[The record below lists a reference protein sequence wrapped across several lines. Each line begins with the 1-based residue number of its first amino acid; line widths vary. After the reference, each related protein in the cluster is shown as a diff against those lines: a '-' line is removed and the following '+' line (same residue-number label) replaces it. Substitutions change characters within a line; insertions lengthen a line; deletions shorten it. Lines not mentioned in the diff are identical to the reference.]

1 MIAFLVLSPILPVFI
16 NTEGA
21 ASQAAPPAKL
31 QLQVPQ
37 LDILPKRT
45 LLKGNAIESKTIT
58 SPPVQPP
65 TNVNGWGFAETD
77 GKHPTTV
84 TYVQPGSLAWQA
96 GLAAGDKIEFAN
108 PKLPLLILT
117 VQRKGKRYLCILR
130 PSTPTLDLSKGD
142 KDKPLQGKVDETAAQ
157 TLSNYSIVFVVDNS
171 ASMGTKDC
179 PGEVSRWQWCRDH
192 IKSLYAEDRGK
203 LEKNISIITF
213 DNNFRSHRNSA
224 PSELTGVFQTSTP
237 TGETMMAPALQEA
250 FSLVARPLD
259 QNKPAVICVITDGRP
274 SDADNVKQGIIR
286 QVNRLRNAKLLSIVF
301 IEVGTPEKFLKEIDT
316 DLVKQGANQDI
327 ISVVPLAT
335 ADSQGLSKS
344 LAAAVP
350 KLDEKKADKPLT
362 ATVVK
367 DTVNHAREAVNS
379 HIITLPAVQ
388 PKRAPTA
395 PVKVVQPQVKAHPT
409 GVNPEATKE
418 AKAKVKV
425 QEIDEKEEV
434 LKNSANKTYK

>member
-1 MIAFLVLSPILPVFI
+1 M
-16 NTEGA
+16 
-21 ASQAAPPAKL
+21 
-31 QLQVPQ
+31 QVPQ

-45 LLKGNAIESKTIT
+45 LLKGSAFESKTLGSVT
-58 SPPVQPP
+58 PAPP

-130 PSTPTLDLSKGD
+130 PATPALDLSKGD
-142 KDKPLQGKVDETAAQ
+142 KDKTLQGRVDESAAQ
-157 TLSNYSIVFVVDNS
+157 VLSSYSIVFVVDNS

-192 IKSLYAEDRGK
+192 IKSLYAEDKGK

-224 PSELTGVFQTSTP
+224 PAELTGVFQTSTP

-259 QNKPAVICVITDGRP
+259 QNRPAVICVITDGRP
-274 SDADNVKQGIIR
+274 SDSDSVKQGLIR
-286 QVNRLRNAKLLSIVF
+286 QVNGLRNAKLLSIIF
-301 IEVGTPEKFLKEIDT
+301 IEVGTPERFLKEIDT
-316 DLVKQGANQDI
+316 ELVKQGARQDI
-327 ISVVPLAT
+327 ISVIPLAT

-350 KLDEKKADKPLT
+350 KLDEKKADKPLSAAAS
-362 ATVVK
+362 ATTVK
-367 DTVNHAREAVNS
+367 DTVNHAKEAISS
-379 HIITLPAVQ
+379 HIFTPPAVQ
-388 PKRAPTA
+388 PKQT
-395 PVKVVQPQVKAHPT
+395 PVAQPKVVKPQIKAHPT
-409 GVNPEATKE
+409 GVNPDAVKE
-418 AKAKVKV
+418 AKVKERV
-425 QEIDEKEEV
+425 KEIDEKEEV
-434 LKNSANKTYK
+434 LKNSANRIYR